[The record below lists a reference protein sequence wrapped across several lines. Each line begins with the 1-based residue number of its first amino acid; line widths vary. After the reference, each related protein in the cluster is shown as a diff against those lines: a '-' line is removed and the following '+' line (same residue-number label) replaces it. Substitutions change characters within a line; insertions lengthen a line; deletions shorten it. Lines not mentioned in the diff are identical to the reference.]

1 MVQYGSI
8 DFEYSDEKG
17 DSIWAL
23 YAQRIKGKTVGKE
36 ERKVAWFLL
45 QSQRLNS
52 PILKHDVDN
61 IRGDIIGSMIMRN
74 LSQIFSFNNMEMN
87 RTLWDDGGHERIFRK
102 CSHGF

>member
-36 ERKVAWFLL
+36 ERKVAWLPFAVP
-45 QSQRLNS
+45 QERKNS
-52 PILKHDVDN
+52 PI
-61 IRGDIIGSMIMRN
+61 
-74 LSQIFSFNNMEMN
+74 
-87 RTLWDDGGHERIFRK
+87 
-102 CSHGF
+102 